1 MSGSSNAFIGYNSGV
16 ALTFGVNNVGHGT
29 NTLLLCQTGYNNTC
43 IGVDAGNSIVSGFQ
57 NTLIGVSAGSSYT
70 SNESNNIIIGNLV
83 PGVAGETG
91 VLRIMNGS
99 GVGGISAAYISGI
112 NGVSLSGSAVP
123 VFVDPA
129 TDQLGTIVSSRR
141 YKDNIEDM
149 GSLSDPIYK
158 LRPTTFTMKGD
169 DRVIPGLIAEE
180 VYEIMPELVIL
191 DKEGLPQTVK
201 YHEIP
206 VLLLNEIQKLKQ
218 EIIDLKLSL
227 NVPKQ

>member
-1 MSGSSNAFIGYNSGV
+1 M
-16 ALTFGVNNVGHGT
+16 GT
-29 NTLLLCQTGYNNTC
+29 GQKVPMLYFTENCIHAIRTLPMMQH
-43 IGVDAGNSIVSGFQ
+43 
-57 NTLIGVSAGSSYT
+57 
-70 SNESNNIIIGNLV
+70 
-83 PGVAGETG
+83 
-91 VLRIMNGS
+91 
-99 GVGGISAAYISGI
+99 
-112 NGVSLSGSAVP
+112 
-123 VFVDPA
+123 
-129 TDQLGTIVSSRR
+129 DQ
-141 YKDNIEDM
+141 DNIEDM

-227 NVPKQ
+227 NVPNP